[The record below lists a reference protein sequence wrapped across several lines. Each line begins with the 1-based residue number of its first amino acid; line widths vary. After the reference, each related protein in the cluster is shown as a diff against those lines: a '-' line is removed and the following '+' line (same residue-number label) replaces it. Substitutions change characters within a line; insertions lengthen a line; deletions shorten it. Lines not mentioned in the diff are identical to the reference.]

1 MSTAGKARTRV
12 TGQGP
17 KDPVARPLEE
27 PRTASRQSQEQL
39 QLLIEAVEDYA
50 IYMLDPEGRVAT
62 WNIGAERVK
71 GYKAAEIIG
80 RHFSC
85 FYPEEE
91 VRLLKPQTALRI
103 AAEKGRVEDEGW
115 RVRKD
120 GSRFWASAL
129 ITAVRD
135 RSGKLL
141 GFGKVT
147 RDVTERM
154 QAAQSLRESE
164 LRYRTLVEA
173 ATYAIVS
180 IGDDTLIRFANPA
193 TSHIFQY
200 SYPEL
205 IGRSLAMLVPACPGE
220 LRGERTLEW
229 AEKELVGVRKNGEAF
244 PIEISIVQSLKD
256 GAKNFICSMRDISGR
271 KRAEQQLSESE
282 RSLRRLSLHLLRS
295 QDEERKRI
303 GRDLHDSLGQNL
315 VGLKM
320 CLDSLADSLPPQA
333 EVSSQLADC
342 KRMAE
347 EAIQEL
353 RTISYLMYPP
363 MLDELGLK
371 AAVAWYIEGF
381 SQRSQI
387 ATTLEVSPD
396 FTRFSPDVELTMFRI
411 LQESLTN
418 VHRHSGST
426 TAQVRFSYEAE
437 RARMEV
443 VDQGRGMPADAF
455 EGSGQDT
462 PKPLGVGLRGMEER
476 VHQLGGEFKVIT
488 GPSGTTV
495 TVSIPAAKATP
506 VSLAGVDASRTD

>member
-12 TGQGP
+12 TGQSA
-17 KDPVARPLEE
+17 KDPVARAKEVK
-27 PRTASRQSQEQL
+27 TASSHSHKHL
-39 QLLIEAVEDYA
+39 QLLVEAVEDYA
-50 IYMLDPEGRVAT
+50 IFMLDPEGRIAT
-62 WNIGAERVK
+62 WNAGAERVK

-85 FYPEEE
+85 FYPEED
-91 VRLLKPQTALRI
+91 VRLLKPQTELRI

-120 GSRFWASAL
+120 GSRFWANVV

-135 RSGKLL
+135 RSGNLV

-154 QAAQSLRESE
+154 QTAQSLRESE

-205 IGRSLAMLVPACPGE
+205 IGRSLVMLVPACPAA
-220 LRGERTLEW
+220 LREESALEW
-229 AEKELVGVRKNGEAF
+229 AGKELVGVRKDGGAF
-244 PIEISIVQSLKD
+244 PIDMSIVESSKD
-256 GAKNFICSMRDISGR
+256 GARHFICSIRDVSAR
-271 KRAEQQLSESE
+271 KLAEQKLSESE

-295 QDEERKRI
+295 QDEERRRI
-303 GRDLHDSLGQNL
+303 GRDLHDSLGQSL

-320 CLDSLADSLPPQA
+320 CLDSLADSAPA
-333 EVSSQLADC
+333 GTEMSSQLGDC
-342 KRMAE
+342 RRVAE
-347 EAIQEL
+347 GAIQEL

-371 AAVAWYIEGF
+371 AAVGWYIDGF

-418 VHRHSGST
+418 VHRHSGSA

-437 RARMEV
+437 RAQMEV
-443 VDQGRGMPADAF
+443 IDQGRGISADAL
-455 EGSGQDT
+455 EDSHQGK
-462 PKPLGVGLRGMEER
+462 PKALGVGLRGMEER
-476 VHQLGGEFKVIT
+476 VRQLGGDFNVIT
-488 GPSGTTV
+488 GPKGTTV
-495 TVSIPAAKATP
+495 SISIPAAKATP
-506 VSLAGVDASRTD
+506 VALSGVDASGTD